1 MQVNPVALT
10 PEVVPVVEKVVPVPQ
25 VAKTESGS
33 GPRTGDDG
41 RPSSEKLRALQAA
54 MAKENIALKF
64 RRDEATDQLV
74 IELFDSETGDPIRQM
89 PSEVSLRLEA
99 TFTKMMGQFVDELA

>member
-1 MQVNPVALT
+1 MVMNILEIFGGPVI
-10 PEVVPVVEKVVPVPQ
+10 EKIASVPQ
-25 VAKTESGS
+25 AVKTEKGS
-33 GPRTGDDG
+33 EPETGAD
-41 RPSSEKLRALQAA
+41 RRSSSEKLRALQAA
-54 MAKENIALKF
+54 MAKENITLKF

-99 TFTKMMGQFVDELA
+99 TFTKMMGQFIDELV